1 LVTAAPVALAS
12 PQLEDV
18 EGLVRSNLPLVGHL
32 VREVLGRV
40 PSHVSRD
47 DLISAG
53 MYALTVS
60 ASSFDA
66 SRGVP
71 FARFAALRIRG
82 AITDE
87 LRAMD
92 WASRSVR
99 RKSREVETA
108 RASLARTLGRTP
120 TTAEIAQAVGFAPAE
135 VEAVDADVQRASV
148 LSLQAITADGD
159 CDALPHASDS
169 PEGLLL
175 RREQIGYLHDA
186 IAELPERLRTVV
198 TEYFFEQRKLNE
210 VATDLG
216 VTESRVSQLRSE
228 ALALLYVGFQAGYER
243 TGPSPEQPVRGRVAA
258 ARSAYVA
265 SVAARSSLAGRLG
278 ATTVLGEPR
287 VGAGPRL
294 RPAI

>member
-1 LVTAAPVALAS
+1 VKAEFSAPAAA
-12 PQLEDV
+12 DV
-18 EGLVRSNLPLVGHL
+18 DELVRAHLPLVGHI

-40 PSHVSRD
+40 PSHVRRD
-47 DLISAG
+47 ELISAG

-60 ASSFDA
+60 AASFEA

-82 AITDE
+82 GITDE
-87 LRAMD
+87 LRSMD

-99 RKSREVETA
+99 SKSREVETA
-108 RASLARTLGRTP
+108 RAGLTRALGRTP
-120 TTAEIAQAVGFAPAE
+120 NTAEIAQAVGFEPAE

-148 LSLQAITADGD
+148 LSLQALTVDGD
-159 CDALPHASDS
+159 YDTLPAASDS

-198 TEYFFEQRKLNE
+198 TQYFFEQRKMSE
-210 VATDLG
+210 IAADLG
-216 VTESRVSQLRSE
+216 VTESRISQLRSE

-243 TGPSPEQPVRGRVAA
+243 SEPAPEQPVRGRAAA

-265 SVAARSSLAGRLG
+265 SVAARSSLAGRLS

-287 VGAGPRL
+287 VGAGPNL

>member
-1 LVTAAPVALAS
+1 VKAEFSAPAAA
-12 PQLEDV
+12 DV
-18 EGLVRSNLPLVGHL
+18 DELIRAHLPLVGHI
-32 VREVLGRV
+32 VRDVLGRV
-40 PSHVSRD
+40 PSHVRRD
-47 DLISAG
+47 ELISAG

-60 ASSFDA
+60 AASFDPA
-66 SRGVP
+66 RGVP

-82 AITDE
+82 GITDE
-87 LRAMD
+87 LRSMD

-99 RKSREVETA
+99 SKSREVETA
-108 RASLARTLGRTP
+108 RTGLTRALGRTP
-120 TTAEIAQAVGFAPAE
+120 STAEIAQAVGFEPAE

-148 LSLQAITADGD
+148 LSLQALTADGEY
-159 CDALPHASDS
+159 DALPTAADS

-198 TEYFFEQRKLNE
+198 TQYFFEQRKMSE
-210 VATDLG
+210 IATDLG

-243 TGPSPEQPVRGRVAA
+243 TESTPEQPGRGRAAA

-265 SVAARSSLAGRLG
+265 SVAARSSLAGRLS

-287 VGAGPRL
+287 VGAGPNL
-294 RPAI
+294 RRAI